1 MFSVRLR
8 LVDALD
14 PHQRRFA
21 FSRSFPP
28 RCDWVERT
36 MAQTTI
42 AYLER
47 RYAVLESEIADAS
60 SQSPTDELA
69 IADLKYR
76 KLIIADEIQHN
87 RRLVE
92 RFSKLSLL
100 LG

>member
-1 MFSVRLR
+1 
-8 LVDALD
+8 
-14 PHQRRFA
+14 
-21 FSRSFPP
+21 
-28 RCDWVERT
+28 

-47 RYAVLESEIADAS
+47 RYAALESEIADAL

-92 RFSKLSLL
+92 RFGKLSLL
-100 LG
+100 LGYPCLIPSADFNYARRSDFVDSVRTSTRTTLAG